1 MHSRGSILFCTER
14 LKEGKKEN
22 LDSTGITMRMWI
34 LEASIPQRV
43 EVQHLLQ
50 RDHGPSDSGHLLPN
64 EDVSIYA
71 LRLIHLVQSS
81 PSGLPRG
88 LVCLF
93 YTRFLE
99 YC

>member
-1 MHSRGSILFCTER
+1 M
-14 LKEGKKEN
+14 
-22 LDSTGITMRMWI
+22 
-34 LEASIPQRV
+34 PQGV

-50 RDHGPSDSGHLLPN
+50 GDHGPSDSGHLPLN
-64 EDVSIYA
+64 EDVSIDA
-71 LRLIHLVQSS
+71 LRLLHLVQSS